1 MILWQYPSSL
11 LMTCNLCHAENAEG
25 SFSCS
30 QCGSAFA
37 SSPGTSSSFDADVT
51 APALALGPQKLS
63 SGASWVSPGLTAN
76 LEPDSDFGPRYRI
89 EAVLGRGGMGAVYK
103 AYDKDLDR
111 IVALKLV
118 RPGLTTDPE
127 VMQRFRQEL
136 LLASKVSHKNILRIH
151 DLGDV
156 NGVKFISM
164 AYVEGEDLAHTLKA
178 QGHWPAAKA
187 VELARQLSAAL
198 AAAHA
203 EGVVHRDLKPQNILI
218 DHAGNAYI
226 SDFGLAKSLEAGAA
240 MMTHTGQILGTP
252 RYMSP
257 EQVEGKPADHRSD
270 LYAMGLILY
279 ETVTGNVP
287 FTGESTLQVMYQ
299 RLRDDPVNPKVLHP
313 ELPNHL
319 VRIILRCLERDP
331 ERRYQSA
338 QEILDDL
345 DASGAHLSLRNLAV
359 SIRHPKRK
367 SVWAIAALAVLAL
380 VVSITV
386 PRIRN
391 FFLHRGAT
399 AGSTRGSPG
408 IPALARGK
416 YIAVLPFRV
425 LGDTSSLGYVG
436 EGLQDALAAKL
447 FQLQGVHLL
456 SAEVSHSERSPATLD
471 AVARELNANLIL
483 EGTIQEGGG
492 RIAIVA
498 NLHDMTSGALLWS
511 QEFTGVPGDLL
522 TLEDEIYSQLVTV
535 LKVSPSNQEL
545 VLATR
550 HPTENLEAYDLYL
563 KGRDAMRGQ
572 QDPKNVETAIN
583 YYNQALQKDSGFAL
597 AYAGLADASRLMYF
611 AKRDHVWAEKAL
623 EAAQQAQRL
632 DDNLPEVHFSLGS
645 VYDATGKTAEAIAEL
660 RRALDL
666 APNSDDAY
674 RRLGSAYMSAGRK
687 NEAIRAF
694 EKAVDLN
701 PYYWYNYRM
710 LGEAYF
716 RTGDNEKA
724 LAAWQKIIQLEP
736 DNVMGYEDV
745 GAVYLS
751 EGKYNECIP
760 MFQKALQ
767 LRPTA
772 DNFSNLGTAYFYL
785 KRYDDAVQM
794 FSKAIEMNP
803 NKESL
808 VGNLGDAYRWS
819 GQKDKANAAYDRA
832 ISLAVKD
839 LQVNPRDAGALE
851 SIALYYA
858 KEGQSGWAREYI
870 LKARAIDPSNVEYV
884 YSEAVV
890 EALAGRQQDALKALH
905 EALEKGYSADQARND
920 PELKNLQ
927 GNPEFDKLL
936 TRTTG
941 KPG

>member
-1 MILWQYPSSL
+1 M
-11 LMTCNLCHAENAEG
+11 
-25 SFSCS
+25 
-30 QCGSAFA
+30 
-37 SSPGTSSSFDADVT
+37 
-51 APALALGPQKLS
+51 
-63 SGASWVSPGLTAN
+63 SWVTPGLKVA
-76 LEPDSDFGPRYRI
+76 LEPGSDFGPRYRI
-89 EAVLGRGGMGAVYK
+89 EAVLGHGGMGAVYK

-111 IVALKLV
+111 TVALKLV
-118 RPGLTTDPE
+118 RTDLTTDPE

-136 LLASKVSHKNILRIH
+136 LLASKISHKNVLRIH

-156 NGVKFISM
+156 NGLKFISM
-164 AYVEGEDLAHTLKA
+164 AYVEGEDLAHVLKKE
-178 QGHWPAAKA
+178 GRWNAAKA
-187 VELARQLSAAL
+187 VELARQLCGAL

-218 DHAGNAYI
+218 DHAGNAYV

-270 LYAMGLILY
+270 LYALGLILY
-279 ETVTGNVP
+279 ETVTGDVP

-299 RLRDDPVNPKVLHP
+299 RLKTDPVNPKVLHP

-319 VRIILRCLERDP
+319 VRIILRCLERDSA
-331 ERRYQSA
+331 RRYQTA

-345 DASGAHLSLRNLAV
+345 DAPGAHLSLHNLAV
-359 SIRHPKRK
+359 SIRHPKHK
-367 SVWAIAALAVLAL
+367 SSWVIASLAALAFAGFL
-380 VVSITV
+380 SI
-386 PRIRN
+386 PQLRN
-391 FFLHRGAT
+391 LFRQPGTGNETT
-399 AGSTRGSPG
+399 ARPQG
-408 IPALARGK
+408 IPSLAQGK
-416 YIAVLPFRV
+416 YIVVLPFRV
-425 LGDTSSLGYVG
+425 LGEASSLGYVG

-447 FQLQGVHLL
+447 FQLQGVHLV
-456 SAEVSHSERSPATLD
+456 SADMTRNSGTPATLD
-471 AVARELNANLIL
+471 QVARELNANLIL

-492 RIAIVA
+492 KIAIVA
-498 NLHDMTSGALLWS
+498 NLHDMSSGRLMWS
-511 QEFTGVPGDLL
+511 QEFPGVPGDLL
-522 TLEDEIYSQLVTV
+522 TLEDEIYSALLGA
-535 LKVSPSNQEL
+535 LKVFPSNTQMA
-545 VLATR
+545 LAAR

-572 QDPKNVETAIN
+572 QDPKRVEAAIN
-583 YYNQALQKDSGFAL
+583 YYDQALQKDSGFAL
-597 AYAGLADASRLMYF
+597 AYAGLADACRLMYF

-623 EAAQQAQRL
+623 AAAQQAQRL

-645 VYDATGKTAEAIAEL
+645 VYDATGKTAQAIAEL

-687 NEAIRAF
+687 NEAIRCF

-701 PYYWYNYRM
+701 PYYWFNYRM

-724 LAAWQKIIQLEP
+724 LATWQKIIQLEP

-760 MFQKALQ
+760 LFQKALQ
-767 LRPTA
+767 LGPTA
-772 DNFSNLGTAYFYL
+772 DNYSNLGTAYFYL

-794 FSKAIEMNP
+794 FLKAMQMNP
-803 NKESL
+803 NDQ
-808 VGNLGDAYRWS
+808 VVIGNLADAYRWS
-819 GQKDKANAAYDRA
+819 GQKDKANATYDQA

-839 LQVNPRDAGALE
+839 LEVNPRDAGALQ

-858 KEGQSGWAREYI
+858 KKGESPWALEYI
-870 LKARAIDPSNVEYV
+870 HKARAIDPNNVDYV
-884 YSEAVV
+884 YGEAVV
-890 EALAGRQQDALKALH
+890 DALAGRQQDALKTLR
-905 EALEKGYSADQARND
+905 EAFEKGYSTEQAKND
-920 PELKNLQ
+920 PELKILQ
-927 GNPEFDKLL
+927 GNAEFNKLVSQSS
-936 TRTTG
+936 R
-941 KPG
+941 KAD